1 MHRSRV
7 WWIVCGLACWLETWA
22 SPPVTY
28 VANHGQW
35 GHGFDFVA
43 RVQGQSL
50 FIRAGETSYR
60 WVDGKHEEELH
71 HRLRHHDPEMRDLP
85 PGFER
90 IKHHHLRVQWVGANT
105 QADAIPLT
113 RKTSYGNY
121 FVGDP
126 ATWRSR
132 VPHYEG
138 VLYRQVYP
146 GIDVQWYAQGHY
158 AKYDWMVAAGADP
171 CRIVLDYSGADH
183 LELQEGDLIVRT
195 SLGTL
200 IEKKPVA
207 FQWMDGIRTP
217 VACEF
222 VVEGTLVSFTFPE
235 GYDGCYPL
243 VIDPLLIFSTY
254 SGSTADNW
262 GSTATPGERGTL
274 YSSGIT
280 NHNNEGGVFPAT
292 PGAFEETYQ
301 GDYDVAILKYD
312 STGSQLLYASY
323 LGGRSSESP
332 HSLVVNATNE
342 LLILGTTSSD
352 NFAVTP
358 GAFDTSFN
366 GGLQESNVFLY
377 PNGSDLFVSKIS
389 ADGTQLL
396 ASTYVGGSSN
406 DGMNPPSSRLVANYG
421 DELRGDI
428 IPLATGSVLVS
439 SVTASADFPVAN
451 GYDVTYNGGRTDAVI
466 LQLDDNLSRRDWA
479 TFIGGALE
487 DASHTIKLHKT
498 GDVLVGGGTASADF
512 PTTPGSYQPAFSG
525 NVDGWIMRLSGD
537 GAAIRQSTFTGTA
550 QFDQVYFIDVDSQG
564 DVFAYGQTNGPF
576 PITAGTYRN
585 ANSGQFL
592 QKLSADLSTRVFST
606 VFGSGIG
613 IPNLSPTAF
622 LVNDCNNIYMAGW
635 GGQINSQLGFWPS
648 STANMPITND
658 AFQRTTSGSDFYFIV
673 LTADASQFLYGTY
686 LGGTSSR
693 THVDGGTS
701 RFDKSG
707 IVYHAVCSGCNSFN
721 PNGPSSDFPTTPN
734 AWSRTNNSGNCNNA
748 AFKFDLSSLRARL
761 RTNSLSLDQPGLDR
775 FCLPDPVVFENFSTG
790 GQVYQW
796 SFGDGGQRTTT
807 RQDTVVYR
815 YRTEGRFRVRL
826 IAIDQGTCRV
836 RDSATTFV
844 NIFQRRGQAQPIA
857 TVCFGESSQLVAS
870 GGAQYQWQ
878 QIDGPFRSQQPINSV
893 LLADTARFS
902 VSIVDA
908 NGCLLTDTLQ
918 ASVVPKIPLS
928 FEVQRNYACDGRS
941 AVQVRNTREEQGGS
955 ENIFFDFGDGTTTR
969 GLTVTHRY
977 EQDGTYPIQLVGIRE
992 FCRYDTT
999 AVVAVASPM
1008 IPNVFTPEQTP
1019 GFNDAFMIQYGGRD
1033 IVQAEVAVSLLVVNR
1048 WGKKVFESADYRNDW
1063 TAANV
1068 AGGVYYYEARFPDD
1082 TRCKGWVHVMK

>member
-1 MHRSRV
+1 MK
-7 WWIVCGLACWLETWA
+7 
-22 SPPVTY
+22 
-28 VANHGQW
+28 
-35 GHGFDFVA
+35 
-43 RVQGQSL
+43 
-50 FIRAGETSYR
+50 AGEVSYLLA
-60 WVDGKHEEELH
+60 DGQHAEEIH
-71 HRLRHHDPEMRDLP
+71 HRLRHRDPEMRELP
-85 PGFER
+85 AGFER
-90 IKHHHLRVQWVGANT
+90 IRHHHLQVQWVGANVG
-105 QADAIPLT
+105 AEVVPLSSRPT
-113 RKTSYGNY
+113 YSNY
-121 FVGDP
+121 FVGDH
-126 ATWRSR
+126 ARWRSR

-138 VLYRQVYP
+138 VFYREVYP
-146 GIDVQWYAQGHY
+146 GIDVQWYSHGLY
-158 AKYDWMVAAGADP
+158 AKYDWMVATGADP
-171 CRIVLDYSGADH
+171 CRIVLNYSGADH
-183 LELQEGDLIVRT
+183 IELQEGDLMVRT
-195 SLGTL
+195 SLGTI
-200 IEKKPVA
+200 IEKKPLA
-207 FQWMDGIRTP
+207 FQWIDGIKKP

-222 VVEGTLVSFTFPE
+222 RLEGNRVTFAFPE
-235 GYDGCYPL
+235 SYDGCYPL

-280 NHNNEGGVFPAT
+280 NEVNAGGGKFPAT

-342 LLILGTTSSD
+342 LLILGTTSSN

-366 GGLQESNVFLY
+366 GGIQESNVFLY

-439 SVTASADFPVAN
+439 SVTASADFPVTN

-466 LQLDDNLSRRDWA
+466 LQLDASLTRVEWG
-479 TFIGGALE
+479 TFLGGSLE
-487 DASHTIKLHKT
+487 DASHTIQLNNA
-498 GDVLVGGGTASADF
+498 GDVYVGGGTASVDF
-512 PTTPGSYQPAFSG
+512 PTTPGSYQTTLAG
-525 NVDGWIMRLSGD
+525 NVDGWIARISGN
-537 GAAIRQSTFTGTA
+537 GQSLVQSTLTGTT
-550 QFDQVYFIDVDSQG
+550 QFDQVYFIDLDGQG
-564 DVFAYGQTNGPF
+564 DVFAYGQTSGPF
-576 PITAGTYRN
+576 PVTAGTYRN
-585 ANSGQFL
+585 TNSGQFL
-592 QKLSADLSTRVFST
+592 QKLTADLSTRVFST

-613 IPNLSPTAF
+613 IPNISPTAF

-635 GGQINSQLGFWPS
+635 GGQINSQLGFWQS
-648 STANMPITND
+648 STNGMPVSSD
-658 AFQRTTSGSDFYFIV
+658 AFQRTTSGSDFYFMV

-686 LGGTSSR
+686 LGGASSR

-775 FCLPDPVVFENFSTG
+775 VCIPEPIVFENFSTG
-790 GQVYQW
+790 GQIYQW

-807 RQDTVVYR
+807 RQDTIVYR

-836 RDSATTFV
+836 RDSAATFV
-844 NIFQRRGQAQPIA
+844 NVFQRRGQAAPIA
-857 TVCFGESSQLVAS
+857 TVCFGEPSQLAAS
-870 GGAQYQWQ
+870 GGVQYQWQ
-878 QIDGPFRSQQPINSV
+878 QLEGPFRSSQPVNSV
-893 LLADTARFS
+893 LLTDTARFS
-902 VSIVDA
+902 ISIVDA
-908 NGCLLTDTLQ
+908 NGCLVTDTLQ

-928 FEVQRNYACDGRS
+928 FDVQRNYACDGRS
-941 AVQVRNTREEQGGS
+941 AVQVRNTRDEQADQD
-955 ENIFFDFGDGTTTR
+955 NIFFEFGDGTTAP
-969 GLTVTHRY
+969 GLTATHQY
-977 EQDGTYPIQLVGIRE
+977 QEDGTYPIRLVGINA
-992 FCRYDTT
+992 FCRFDTL
-999 AVVAVASPM
+999 AVIDVASPK

-1019 GFNDAFMIQYGGRD
+1019 GFNDTFIIQYGAKD
-1033 IVQAEVAVSLLVVNR
+1033 ITDTDIPVALLIVNR
-1048 WGKKVFESADYRNDW
+1048 WGKKVFETDRYQNDW
-1063 TAANV
+1063 TAPNL
-1068 AGGVYYYEARFPDD
+1068 AGGVYYYQARFPDD
-1082 TRCKGWVHVMK
+1082 TRCKGWVHVVK

>member
-1 MHRSRV
+1 M
-7 WWIVCGLACWLETWA
+7 ACIFKTGTA
-22 SPPVTY
+22 QPVTY

-35 GHGFDFVA
+35 AHRYDFVA

-50 FIRAGETSYR
+50 FIRAGEISYLLA
-60 WVDGKHEEELH
+60 DGRHEEEIH
-71 HRLRHHDPEMRDLP
+71 HRLRHHNPEMHDLP

-90 IKHHHLRVQWVGANT
+90 INYHLVQVRWAGANT
-105 QADAIPLT
+105 RAEAVPLLA
-113 RKTSYGNY
+113 KTTYSNY

-126 ATWRSR
+126 QRWRSR

-138 VLYRQVYP
+138 IRYREVYP
-146 GIDVQWYAQGHY
+146 GIDVQWYSQGHY
-158 AKYDWMVAAGADP
+158 AKYDWTVAAGADP
-171 CRIVLDYSGADH
+171 CRIILDYAGADRV
-183 LELQEGDLIVRT
+183 ELHDGDLMVRT
-195 SLGTL
+195 SLGTV
-200 IEKKPVA
+200 IEKKPWA
-207 FQWMDGIRTP
+207 FQWIDGIQTT

-222 VVEGTLVSFTFPE
+222 HVDGTQVTFAFPQ
-235 GYDGCYPL
+235 GYDACYPL
-243 VIDPLLIFSTY
+243 TIDPLLIFSTY

-280 NHNNEGGVFPAT
+280 NHNNAGGVFPAT

-323 LGGRSSESP
+323 LGGGSSESP
-332 HSLVVNATNE
+332 HSLVVNSRNE
-342 LLILGTTSSD
+342 LLVLGTTSSD
-352 NFAVTP
+352 DFAVTP

-366 GGLQESNVFLY
+366 GGTAEANVFLY
-377 PNGSDLFVSKIS
+377 PNGSDIFVSKIS

-396 ASTYVGGSSN
+396 ASTYLGGTDN
-406 DGMNPPSSRLVANYG
+406 DGMNPPVSLLVANYG

-428 IPLATGSVLVS
+428 IPVPTGGVLVS
-439 SVTASADFPVAN
+439 TVTASLDFPVASA
-451 GYDVTYNGGRTDAVI
+451 YDVTYNGGRTDAVVAK
-466 LQLDDNLSRRDWA
+466 LSDDLSSLTWA
-479 TFIGGALE
+479 TFLGGAFE
-487 DASHTIKLHKT
+487 DASHTIKLNET
-498 GDVLVGGGTASADF
+498 GDVYVGGGTASVDF
-512 PTTPGSYQPAFSG
+512 PTTPGSYQPALAG
-525 NVDGWIMRLSGD
+525 NVDGWVARLSGD
-537 GAAIRQSTFTGTA
+537 GTTLVQSTLTGTER
-550 QFDQVYFIDVDSQG
+550 FDQVYFIDVDSQG

-576 PITAGTYRN
+576 PVTTGTYSN
-585 ANSGQFL
+585 SNSGQFL
-592 QKLSADLSTRVFST
+592 QKLTADLSTRVFST

-613 IPNLSPTAF
+613 IPNISPTAF

-635 GGQINSQLGFWPS
+635 GGQINSRLGFWPS
-648 STANMPITND
+648 STNGMPVTND

-686 LGGTSSR
+686 LGGASSR

-775 FCLPDPVVFENFSTG
+775 LCLPDPIVFENFSTG
-790 GQVYQW
+790 GQLYQW

-807 RQDTVVYR
+807 NQDTVVYR
-815 YRTEGRFRVRL
+815 YRTEGRFLVRL
-826 IAIDQGTCRV
+826 IAIDQGTCLV
-836 RDSATTFV
+836 RDSATTTV
-844 NIFQRRGQAQPIA
+844 HVFQSRGLAEAIS
-857 TVCFGESSQLVAS
+857 TVCFGEPSRLVAS
-870 GGAQYQWQ
+870 GGVDYRWE
-878 QIDGPFRSQQPINSV
+878 QIDGPFRSSQPVNSIV
-893 LLADTARFS
+893 LIDTARFV
-902 VSIVDA
+902 VSILDG
-908 NGCLLTDTLQ
+908 NGCRVTDTLQ

-928 FEVQRNYACDGRS
+928 FQVQRNYVCDGRS
-941 AVQVRNTREEQGGS
+941 SVYVQNTRPEQADQ
-955 ENIFFDFGDGTTTR
+955 ENIFFDFADGTTAQ
-969 GLTVTHRY
+969 GLTATHQY
-977 EQDGTYPIQLVGIRE
+977 EQSGTYPIQLVGLNE

-999 AVVAVASPM
+999 VVVEVASPK

-1019 GFNDAFMIQYGGRD
+1019 GFNDSFIVHYGGRD
-1033 IVQAEVAVSLLVVNR
+1033 VVQADVPISLLVVNR
-1048 WGKKVFESADYRNDW
+1048 WGKKVFEAADYRNDW

-1068 AGGVYYYEARFPDD
+1068 AGGVYYYQVRFPDD